1 MVMLSRRFI
10 DTAYNTKG
18 NELLKFV
25 RAEVMEQIEL
35 QEKETVCTQEQF
47 NLIVDGTMRRIKTI
61 VTPLIEVEVD
71 KI

>member
-25 RAEVMEQIEL
+25 RAEVMEQVEI

>member
-25 RAEVMEQIEL
+25 RAEVMEQVEL

-61 VTPLIEVEVD
+61 ITPLIEVEVD

>member
-25 RAEVMEQIEL
+25 RAEVMEQVEL

>member
-1 MVMLSRRFI
+1 MVMLSKRFI

-25 RAEVMEQIEL
+25 RAEVMEQVEL
-35 QEKETVCTQEQF
+35 QEKETVCTPEQF
-47 NLIVDGTMRRIKTI
+47 NLVVDGTMRRIKTI